1 MSPACRKGSA
11 GHPRGRRWLTEWAA
25 LAPSSSK
32 NTCPPL
38 RNLKMHLRFLF
49 PAVAPRILLVTK
61 SAAFFNFSVG
71 LRMFFFRRRMPRFR
85 LHFLQ
90 SAGACEYQAS
100 IIAEASLPP
109 AESSPLAGS
118 PKLLVQI
125 FPPPARH
132 GDILS
137 ATQKGLS
144 RHTLMR
150 IA

>member
-1 MSPACRKGSA
+1 MSPACRK
-11 GHPRGRRWLTEWAA
+11 GRRWLTEWAA

-49 PAVAPRILLVTK
+49 PSVAPRILLVTK
-61 SAAFFNFSVG
+61 SAAFFDFSVG
-71 LRMFFFRRRMPRFR
+71 LRMFFSRRWMPRCR
-85 LHFLQ
+85 LQ
-90 SAGACEYQAS
+90 SAGACSYQAS

-144 RHTLMR
+144 CHTPMR